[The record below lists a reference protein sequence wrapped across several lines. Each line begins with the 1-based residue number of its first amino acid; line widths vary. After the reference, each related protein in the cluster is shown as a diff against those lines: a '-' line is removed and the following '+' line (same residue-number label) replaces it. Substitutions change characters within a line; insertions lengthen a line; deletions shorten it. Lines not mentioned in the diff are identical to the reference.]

1 MRMRAANSLPLLTAN
16 PRMNLYF
23 SLPRKNHS
31 INQFMIFFLR
41 SSLQLLVTENDDLR
55 VGSPCQRVRTQ
66 RNAFVREASHRN
78 LHKIGLLSLIEPHE
92 QR

>member
-1 MRMRAANSLPLLTAN
+1 MMPHRKQNAQCLYEDIALSQKVSLKDARDYNLHSGCAAAV
-16 PRMNLYF
+16 
-23 SLPRKNHS
+23 
-31 INQFMIFFLR
+31 
-41 SSLQLLVTENDDLR
+41 LVTENDDLR
-55 VGSPCQRVRTQ
+55 VRSPCQRVRTQ